1 MAGQPPTE
9 VAVSDRLFY
18 PLCAFGSF
26 GSLQVLEVF
35 LFEAEVA
42 PAPAAPPELPRASIP
57 AVEVEAELEV
67 EVVAELEVEAEPE
80 AVAPAEP
87 APAPPSKL
95 LLRLVDPVSGEVIS
109 QLALDDP
116 SEKSIDDSKQ
126 ELGLDARSVVATRS
140 DDGVLVSFEDGTIS
154 VQAAAEERGAKV
166 VSAELK
172 VCSLAAFQC
181 AKVEYGV
188 YNSPL
193 SFPVRSVRFVATA
206 FLSAY

>member
-1 MAGQPPTE
+1 MA
-9 VAVSDRLFY
+9 
-18 PLCAFGSF
+18 CA
-26 GSLQVLEVF
+26 
-35 LFEAEVA
+35 
-42 PAPAAPPELPRASIP
+42 
-57 AVEVEAELEV
+57 
-67 EVVAELEVEAEPE
+67 VEAEPE

-140 DDGVLVSFEDGTIS
+140 DDGVLVPFEDGTIS

-172 VCSLAAFQC
+172 VCSLAALSSAQRPGI
-181 AKVEYGV
+181 GV
-188 YNSPL
+188 GGKKW
-193 SFPVRSVRFVATA
+193 VVDTA
-206 FLSAY
+206 PWHWAARRLVV